1 MEDAPRRIAEM
12 AALTDAALKGE
23 VVGVP
28 AFDALRI
35 VAAETGLSRRFAH
48 DLIQG
53 FRLDGD
59 GWRPRTEDDLLT
71 YCYHVAGVVG
81 CMMAVIMGVD
91 PGDDTVLDRACDLGL
106 AFQLANIARDIDED
120 ARGGRCY
127 LPSDWLAEKGI
138 APDAI
143 LAPEHRPALADLA
156 RRLTDRAAAFEASAR
171 VGTRALSFRSA
182 WAVLAAAR
190 IYGTIG
196 RKVAA
201 LGPAAWDARVTTS
214 KGEKIAFIIQSAIEA
229 RGRHDIPDTPRT
241 GLWTRPR

>member
-1 MEDAPRRIAEM
+1 M
-12 AALTDAALKGE
+12 AALTDAALDGR

-35 VAAETGLSRRFAH
+35 VAVETRLPRRLAH

-59 GWRPRTEDDLLT
+59 GWRPRTEEDLYT

-91 PGDDTVLDRACDLGL
+91 ADDDAVLDRACDLGL
-106 AFQLANIARDIDED
+106 AFQLANIARDVDED

-143 LAPEHRPALADLA
+143 LAPANRVALAELA

-214 KGEKIAFIIQSAIEA
+214 KGEKFAFIAQAAAEA
-229 RGRHDIPDTPRT
+229 RGRFAMAEVPRT
-241 GLWTRPR
+241 GLWPRPR